1 MKIIIKSPREIAL
14 IKKAGSILAD
24 TFDYL
29 KVHTK
34 SGISTL
40 ELDKLAERFIRNKGG
55 IPTCKGY
62 EGFPGA
68 ICISVND
75 TLLHGIPSR
84 KIILKEGDIVSYD
97 ICVTYEGYIADA
109 CRTFPVGEISTE
121 AKRLIDTAKNCF
133 FEAVKLIK
141 PGVHLG
147 DISSKIH
154 EIGTEAGYTLT
165 EEFTGHGVGREMHED
180 PNVPNFGEKGTG
192 VILKEGMVL
201 AIEPMLNEGKV
212 DLYIQ
217 NDGWTV
223 KTVDGKLSAHYENTV
238 AITKTGYEIL
248 TLEKG
253 EELWPSKM

>member
-29 KVHTK
+29 KVHTRA
-34 SGISTL
+34 GISTK
-40 ELDKLAERFIRNKGG
+40 ELDKLAESFIRSHGG

-75 TLLHGIPSR
+75 TLLHGIPS
-84 KIILKEGDIVSYD
+84 KSVILKDGDIVSYD

-109 CRTFPVGEISTE
+109 CRTFPVGEISSE
-121 AKRLIDTAKNCF
+121 AKRLLDTTKKCF
-133 FEAVKLIK
+133 FEAVKLVK

-147 DISSKIH
+147 DISQKIY
-154 EIGTEAGYTLT
+154 ETGTSEGYTLT
-165 EEFTGHGVGREMHED
+165 RDYGGHGVGREMHED
-180 PNVPNFGEKGTG
+180 PFVLNYGEKGTG
-192 VILKEGMVL
+192 PILKKGMVI

-212 DLYIQ
+212 ELYTLD
-217 NDGWTV
+217 DGWTV
-223 KTVDGKLSAHYENTV
+223 KTLDGKLSCHYENTI
-238 AITKTGYEIL
+238 AITDDGYEIL

-253 EELWPSKM
+253 EVC

>member
-29 KVHTK
+29 KVHTRA
-34 SGISTL
+34 GISTK
-40 ELDKLAERFIRNKGG
+40 ELDKLAESFIRSHGG

-75 TLLHGIPSR
+75 TLLHGIPS
-84 KIILKEGDIVSYD
+84 KSIILKDGDIVSYD
-97 ICVTYEGYIADA
+97 VCVTYEGYIADA
-109 CRTFPVGEISTE
+109 CRTFPVGEVTSE
-121 AKRLIDTAKNCF
+121 AKRLMETTKRCF

-147 DISSKIH
+147 DISQKIY
-154 EIGTEAGYTLT
+154 ETGTSAGYTLT
-165 EEFTGHGVGREMHED
+165 RDYGGHGVGREMHED
-180 PNVPNFGEKGTG
+180 PFVLNYGEKGTG
-192 VILKEGMVL
+192 PILKKGMVI

-212 DLYIQ
+212 ELYTLD
-217 NDGWTV
+217 DGWTV
-223 KTVDGKLSAHYENTV
+223 KTLDGKLSCHYENTI
-238 AITKTGYEIL
+238 AITDDGYEIL

-253 EELWPSKM
+253 EGN

>member
-29 KVHTK
+29 KVHTRA
-34 SGISTL
+34 GISTK
-40 ELDKLAERFIRNKGG
+40 ELDKLAESFIRSHGG

-75 TLLHGIPSR
+75 TLLHGIPS
-84 KIILKEGDIVSYD
+84 KSIILKDGDIVSYD

-109 CRTFPVGEISTE
+109 CRTFSVGEISSE
-121 AKRLIDTAKNCF
+121 AKRLLDTTKKCF
-133 FEAVKLIK
+133 FEAVKLVK

-147 DISSKIH
+147 DISQKIY
-154 EIGTEAGYTLT
+154 ETGTSEGYTLT
-165 EEFTGHGVGREMHED
+165 RDYGGHGVGREMHED
-180 PNVPNFGEKGTG
+180 PFVLNYGEKGTG
-192 VILKEGMVL
+192 PILKKGMVI

-212 DLYIQ
+212 ELYTLD
-217 NDGWTV
+217 DGWTV
-223 KTVDGKLSAHYENTV
+223 KTLDGKLSCHYENTI
-238 AITKTGYEIL
+238 AITDDGYEIL

-253 EELWPSKM
+253 EVC

>member
-29 KVHTK
+29 KVHTRA
-34 SGISTL
+34 GISTK
-40 ELDKLAERFIRNKGG
+40 ELDKLAESFIRSHGG

-75 TLLHGIPSR
+75 TLLHGIPS
-84 KIILKEGDIVSYD
+84 KSIILKDGDIVSYD

-109 CRTFPVGEISTE
+109 CRTFPVGEISSE
-121 AKRLIDTAKNCF
+121 AKRLLDTTKKCF
-133 FEAVKLIK
+133 FEAVKLVK

-147 DISSKIH
+147 DISQKIY
-154 EIGTEAGYTLT
+154 ETGTSEGYTLT
-165 EEFTGHGVGREMHED
+165 RDYGGHGVGREMHED
-180 PNVPNFGEKGTG
+180 PFVLNYGEKGTG
-192 VILKEGMVL
+192 PILKKGMVI

-212 DLYIQ
+212 ELYTLD
-217 NDGWTV
+217 DGWTV
-223 KTVDGKLSAHYENTV
+223 KTLDGKLSCHYENTI
-238 AITKTGYEIL
+238 AIADDGYEIL

-253 EELWPSKM
+253 EVC

>member
-29 KVHTK
+29 KVHTRA
-34 SGISTL
+34 GISTK
-40 ELDKLAERFIRNKGG
+40 ELDKLAESFIRSHGG

-75 TLLHGIPSR
+75 TLLHGIPS
-84 KIILKEGDIVSYD
+84 KSIILKDGDIVSYD

-109 CRTFPVGEISTE
+109 CRTFPVGEISSE
-121 AKRLIDTAKNCF
+121 AKRLLDTTKKCF
-133 FEAVKLIK
+133 FEAVKLVK

-147 DISSKIH
+147 DISQRIY
-154 EIGTEAGYTLT
+154 ETGTSEGYTLT
-165 EEFTGHGVGREMHED
+165 RDYGGHGVGREMHED
-180 PNVPNFGEKGTG
+180 PFVLNYGENGTG
-192 VILKEGMVL
+192 PILKKGMVI

-212 DLYIQ
+212 ELYTLD
-217 NDGWTV
+217 DGWTV
-223 KTVDGKLSAHYENTV
+223 KTLDGKLSCHYENTI
-238 AITKTGYEIL
+238 AITDDGYEIL

-253 EELWPSKM
+253 EVY

>member
-29 KVHTK
+29 KVHTRA
-34 SGISTL
+34 GISTK
-40 ELDKLAERFIRNKGG
+40 ELDKLAESFIKSHGG

-75 TLLHGIPSR
+75 TLLHGIPS
-84 KIILKEGDIVSYD
+84 KSIILKDGDIVSYD

-109 CRTFPVGEISTE
+109 CRTFPVGEISSE
-121 AKRLIDTAKNCF
+121 AKRLLDTTKKCF
-133 FEAVKLIK
+133 FEAIKLVK

-147 DISSKIH
+147 DISQKIY
-154 EIGTEAGYTLT
+154 ETGTSEGYTLT
-165 EEFTGHGVGREMHED
+165 RDYGGHGVGREMHED
-180 PNVPNFGEKGTG
+180 PFVLNYGEKGTG
-192 VILKEGMVL
+192 PILKKGMVI

-212 DLYIQ
+212 ELYTLD
-217 NDGWTV
+217 DGWTV
-223 KTVDGKLSAHYENTV
+223 KTLDGKLSCHYENTI
-238 AITKTGYEIL
+238 AITDDGYEIL

-253 EELWPSKM
+253 EVC

>member
-29 KVHTK
+29 KVHTRA
-34 SGISTL
+34 GISTK
-40 ELDKLAERFIRNKGG
+40 ELDKLAESFIRSHGG

-75 TLLHGIPSR
+75 TLLHGIPS
-84 KIILKEGDIVSYD
+84 KSIILKDGDIVSYD

-109 CRTFPVGEISTE
+109 CRTFPVGEISSE
-121 AKRLIDTAKNCF
+121 AKRLLDTTKKCF
-133 FEAVKLIK
+133 FEAVKLVK

-147 DISSKIH
+147 DISQKIH
-154 EIGTEAGYTLT
+154 ETGTSAGYTLT
-165 EEFTGHGVGREMHED
+165 RDYGGHGVGREMHED
-180 PNVPNFGEKGTG
+180 PFVLNYGEKGTG
-192 VILKEGMVL
+192 PILKKGMVI

-212 DLYIQ
+212 ELYTLD
-217 NDGWTV
+217 DGWTV
-223 KTVDGKLSAHYENTV
+223 KTLDGKLSCHYENTI
-238 AITKTGYEIL
+238 AITDDGYEIL

-253 EELWPSKM
+253 EVY

>member
-29 KVHTK
+29 KVHTRA
-34 SGISTL
+34 GISTK
-40 ELDKLAERFIRNKGG
+40 ELDKLAESFIRSHGG

-75 TLLHGIPSR
+75 TLLHGIPS
-84 KIILKEGDIVSYD
+84 KSMILKDGDIVSYD

-109 CRTFPVGEISTE
+109 CRTFPVGEISSE
-121 AKRLIDTAKNCF
+121 AQRLLDTTKKCF
-133 FEAVKLIK
+133 FEAVKLVK

-147 DISSKIH
+147 DISQKIY
-154 EIGTEAGYTLT
+154 ETGTSAGYTLT
-165 EEFTGHGVGREMHED
+165 RDYGGHGVGREMHED
-180 PNVPNFGEKGTG
+180 PFVLNYGEKGTG
-192 VILKEGMVL
+192 PILKKGMVI

-212 DLYIQ
+212 ELYTLD
-217 NDGWTV
+217 DGWTV
-223 KTVDGKLSAHYENTV
+223 KTLDGKLSCHYENTI
-238 AITKTGYEIL
+238 AITDDGYEIL

-253 EELWPSKM
+253 EVY

>member
-29 KVHTK
+29 KIHTRA
-34 SGISTL
+34 GISTK
-40 ELDKLAERFIRNKGG
+40 ELDKLAESFIRSHGG

-75 TLLHGIPSR
+75 TLLHGIPS
-84 KIILKEGDIVSYD
+84 KSIILKDGDIVSYD

-109 CRTFPVGEISTE
+109 CRTFPVGEISSE
-121 AKRLIDTAKNCF
+121 AKRLLDTTKKCF
-133 FEAVKLIK
+133 FEAVKLVK

-147 DISSKIH
+147 DISQKIY
-154 EIGTEAGYTLT
+154 ETGTSEGYTLT
-165 EEFTGHGVGREMHED
+165 RDYGGHGVGREMHED
-180 PNVPNFGEKGTG
+180 PFVLNYGEKGTG
-192 VILKEGMVL
+192 PILKKGMVI

-212 DLYIQ
+212 ELYTLD
-217 NDGWTV
+217 DGWTV
-223 KTVDGKLSAHYENTV
+223 KTLDGKLSCHYENTI
-238 AITKTGYEIL
+238 AITDDGYEIL

-253 EELWPSKM
+253 EVC

>member
-29 KVHTK
+29 KVHTRA
-34 SGISTL
+34 GISTK
-40 ELDKLAERFIRNKGG
+40 ELDKLAESFIRNHGG

-75 TLLHGIPSR
+75 TLLHGIPS
-84 KIILKEGDIVSYD
+84 KSIILKDGDIVSYD

-109 CRTFPVGEISTE
+109 CRTFPVGEISSE
-121 AKRLIDTAKNCF
+121 AKRLLDTTKKCF
-133 FEAVKLIK
+133 FEAVKLVK

-147 DISSKIH
+147 DISQKIY
-154 EIGTEAGYTLT
+154 ETGTSEGYTLT
-165 EEFTGHGVGREMHED
+165 RDYGGHGVGREMHED
-180 PNVPNFGEKGTG
+180 PFVLNYGEKGTG
-192 VILKEGMVL
+192 PILKKGMVI

-212 DLYIQ
+212 ELYTLD
-217 NDGWTV
+217 DGWTV
-223 KTVDGKLSAHYENTV
+223 KTLDGKLSCHYENTI
-238 AITKTGYEIL
+238 AITDDGYEIL

-253 EELWPSKM
+253 EVC

>member
-29 KVHTK
+29 KVHTRA
-34 SGISTL
+34 GISTK
-40 ELDKLAERFIRNKGG
+40 ELDKLAESFIRSHGG

-62 EGFPGA
+62 ESFPGA

-75 TLLHGIPSR
+75 TLLHGIPS
-84 KIILKEGDIVSYD
+84 KSIILKDGDIVSYD

-109 CRTFPVGEISTE
+109 CRTFPVGEISSE
-121 AKRLIDTAKNCF
+121 AKRLLDSTKKCF
-133 FEAVKLIK
+133 FEAVKLVK

-147 DISSKIH
+147 DISQKIY
-154 EIGTEAGYTLT
+154 ETGTSAGYTLT
-165 EEFTGHGVGREMHED
+165 RDYGGHGVGREMHED
-180 PNVPNFGEKGTG
+180 PFVLNYGEKGTG
-192 VILKEGMVL
+192 PILKKGMVI

-212 DLYIQ
+212 ELYTLD
-217 NDGWTV
+217 DGWTV
-223 KTVDGKLSAHYENTV
+223 KTLDGKLSCHYENTI
-238 AITKTGYEIL
+238 AITDDGYEIL

-253 EELWPSKM
+253 EVC

>member
-29 KVHTK
+29 KVHTRA
-34 SGISTL
+34 GISTK
-40 ELDKLAERFIRNKGG
+40 ELDKLAESFIRSHGG

-75 TLLHGIPSR
+75 TLLHGIPS
-84 KIILKEGDIVSYD
+84 KSIILKDGDIVSYD

-109 CRTFPVGEISTE
+109 CRTFPVGEISSE
-121 AKRLIDTAKNCF
+121 AKRLLDTTKKCF
-133 FEAVKLIK
+133 FEAVKLVK

-147 DISSKIH
+147 DISQKIY
-154 EIGTEAGYTLT
+154 ETGTSEGYTLT
-165 EEFTGHGVGREMHED
+165 RDYGGHGVGREMHED
-180 PNVPNFGEKGTG
+180 PFVLNYGEKGAG
-192 VILKEGMVL
+192 PILKKGMVI

-212 DLYIQ
+212 ELYTLD
-217 NDGWTV
+217 DGWTV
-223 KTVDGKLSAHYENTV
+223 KTLDGKLSCHYENTI
-238 AITKTGYEIL
+238 AITDDGYEIL

-253 EELWPSKM
+253 EVY

>member
-29 KVHTK
+29 KVHTRA
-34 SGISTL
+34 GISTK
-40 ELDKLAERFIRNKGG
+40 ELDKLAEGFIRNHGG

-75 TLLHGIPSR
+75 TLLHGIPS
-84 KIILKEGDIVSYD
+84 KSIILKDGDIVSYD

-109 CRTFPVGEISTE
+109 CRTFPVGEISSE
-121 AKRLIDTAKNCF
+121 AQRLLDTTKKCF
-133 FEAVKLIK
+133 FEAVKLVK

-147 DISSKIH
+147 DISQKIY
-154 EIGTEAGYTLT
+154 ETGTSEGYTLT
-165 EEFTGHGVGREMHED
+165 RDYGGHGVGREMHED
-180 PNVPNFGEKGTG
+180 PFVLNYGEKGTG
-192 VILKEGMVL
+192 PILKKGMVI

-212 DLYIQ
+212 ELYTLD
-217 NDGWTV
+217 DGWTV
-223 KTVDGKLSAHYENTV
+223 KTLDGKLSCHYENTI
-238 AITKTGYEIL
+238 AITDDGYEIL

-253 EELWPSKM
+253 EVY

>member
-29 KVHTK
+29 KVHTRA
-34 SGISTL
+34 GISTK
-40 ELDKLAERFIRNKGG
+40 ELDKLAESFIRSHGG

-75 TLLHGIPSR
+75 TLLHGIPS
-84 KIILKEGDIVSYD
+84 KSIILKDGDIVSYD

-109 CRTFPVGEISTE
+109 CRTFPVGEISSE
-121 AKRLIDTAKNCF
+121 AKRLLDTTKKCF
-133 FEAVKLIK
+133 FEAVKLVK

-147 DISSKIH
+147 DISQKIY
-154 EIGTEAGYTLT
+154 ESGTSAGYTLT
-165 EEFTGHGVGREMHED
+165 RDYGGHGVGREMHED
-180 PNVPNFGEKGTG
+180 PFVLNYGEKGIG
-192 VILKEGMVL
+192 PILKKGMVI

-212 DLYIQ
+212 ELYTLD
-217 NDGWTV
+217 DGWTV
-223 KTVDGKLSAHYENTV
+223 KTLDGKLSCHYENTI
-238 AITKTGYEIL
+238 AITDDGYEIL

-253 EELWPSKM
+253 EVY

>member
-29 KVHTK
+29 KVHTRA
-34 SGISTL
+34 GISTK
-40 ELDKLAERFIRNKGG
+40 ELDKLAENFIRSHGG

-75 TLLHGIPSR
+75 TLLHGIPS
-84 KIILKEGDIVSYD
+84 KSIILKDGDIVSYD

-109 CRTFPVGEISTE
+109 CRTFPVGEISSE
-121 AKRLIDTAKNCF
+121 AKRLLDTTKKCF
-133 FEAVKLIK
+133 FEAVKLVK

-147 DISSKIH
+147 DISQKIY
-154 EIGTEAGYTLT
+154 ETGTSAGYTLT
-165 EEFTGHGVGREMHED
+165 RDYGGHGVGREMHED
-180 PNVPNFGEKGTG
+180 PFVLNYGEKGTG
-192 VILKEGMVL
+192 PILKKGMVI

-212 DLYIQ
+212 ELYTLD
-217 NDGWTV
+217 DGWTV
-223 KTVDGKLSAHYENTV
+223 KTLDGKLSCHYENTI
-238 AITKTGYEIL
+238 AITDDGYEIL

-253 EELWPSKM
+253 EVY

>member
-29 KVHTK
+29 KVHTRA
-34 SGISTL
+34 GISTK
-40 ELDKLAERFIRNKGG
+40 ELDKLAESFIRSHGG

-75 TLLHGIPSR
+75 TLLHGIPS
-84 KIILKEGDIVSYD
+84 KSIILKDGDIVSYD

-109 CRTFPVGEISTE
+109 CRTFPVGEISSE
-121 AKRLIDTAKNCF
+121 AKRLLDTTKKCF
-133 FEAVKLIK
+133 FEAVKLVK

-147 DISSKIH
+147 DISQKIY
-154 EIGTEAGYTLT
+154 ETGTSEGFTLT
-165 EEFTGHGVGREMHED
+165 RDYGGHGVGREMHED
-180 PNVPNFGEKGTG
+180 PFVLNYGEKGTG
-192 VILKEGMVL
+192 PILKKGMVI

-212 DLYIQ
+212 ELYTLD
-217 NDGWTV
+217 DGWTV
-223 KTVDGKLSAHYENTV
+223 KTLDGKLSCHYENTI
-238 AITKTGYEIL
+238 AITDDGYEIL

-253 EELWPSKM
+253 EVY

>member
-29 KVHTK
+29 KVHTRA
-34 SGISTL
+34 GISTK
-40 ELDKLAERFIRNKGG
+40 ELDKLAEGFIRNHGG

-75 TLLHGIPSR
+75 TLLHGIPS
-84 KIILKEGDIVSYD
+84 KSIILKDGDIVSYD

-109 CRTFPVGEISTE
+109 CRTFPVGEISSE
-121 AKRLIDTAKNCF
+121 AQRLLDTTKKCF
-133 FEAVKLIK
+133 FEAVKLVK

-147 DISSKIH
+147 DISQKIY
-154 EIGTEAGYTLT
+154 ETGTSAGYTLT
-165 EEFTGHGVGREMHED
+165 RDYGGHGVGREMHED
-180 PNVPNFGEKGTG
+180 PFVLNYGEKGTG
-192 VILKEGMVL
+192 PILKKGMVI

-212 DLYIQ
+212 ELYTLD
-217 NDGWTV
+217 DGWTV
-223 KTVDGKLSAHYENTV
+223 KTLDGKLSCHYENTI
-238 AITKTGYEIL
+238 AITDDGYEIL

-253 EELWPSKM
+253 EVY

>member
-14 IKKAGSILAD
+14 IKKAGSILAE

-29 KVHTK
+29 KVHTRA
-34 SGISTL
+34 GISTK
-40 ELDKLAERFIRNKGG
+40 ELDKLAESFIRSHGG

-75 TLLHGIPSR
+75 TLLHGIPS
-84 KIILKEGDIVSYD
+84 KSIILKDGDIVSYD

-109 CRTFPVGEISTE
+109 CRTFPVGEISSE
-121 AKRLIDTAKNCF
+121 AKRLLDTTKKCF
-133 FEAVKLIK
+133 FEAVKLVK

-147 DISSKIH
+147 DISQKIY
-154 EIGTEAGYTLT
+154 ETGTSEGYTLT
-165 EEFTGHGVGREMHED
+165 RDYGGHGVGREMHED
-180 PNVPNFGEKGTG
+180 PFVLNYGEKGTG
-192 VILKEGMVL
+192 PILKKGMVI

-212 DLYIQ
+212 ELYTLD
-217 NDGWTV
+217 DGWTV
-223 KTVDGKLSAHYENTV
+223 KTLDGKLSCHYENTI
-238 AITKTGYEIL
+238 AITDDGYEIL

-253 EELWPSKM
+253 EVY

>member
-29 KVHTK
+29 KVHTRA
-34 SGISTL
+34 GISTK
-40 ELDKLAERFIRNKGG
+40 ELDKLAESFIRSHGG
-55 IPTCKGY
+55 IPTCKSY

-75 TLLHGIPSR
+75 TLLHGIPS
-84 KIILKEGDIVSYD
+84 KSIILKDGDIVSYD

-109 CRTFPVGEISTE
+109 CRTFPVGEISSE
-121 AKRLIDTAKNCF
+121 AKRLLDTTKKCF
-133 FEAVKLIK
+133 FEAVKLVK

-147 DISSKIH
+147 DISQKIY
-154 EIGTEAGYTLT
+154 ETGTSAGYTLT
-165 EEFTGHGVGREMHED
+165 RDYGGHGVGREMHED
-180 PNVPNFGEKGTG
+180 PFVLNYGEKGTG
-192 VILKEGMVL
+192 PILKKGMVI

-212 DLYIQ
+212 ELYTLD
-217 NDGWTV
+217 DGWTV
-223 KTVDGKLSAHYENTV
+223 KTLDGKLSCHYENTI
-238 AITKTGYEIL
+238 AITDDGYEIL

-253 EELWPSKM
+253 EVY

>member
-29 KVHTK
+29 KVHTRA
-34 SGISTL
+34 GISTK
-40 ELDKLAERFIRNKGG
+40 ELDKLAESFIRSHGG

-75 TLLHGIPSR
+75 TLLHGIPS
-84 KIILKEGDIVSYD
+84 KSIILKDGDIVSYD

-109 CRTFPVGEISTE
+109 CRTFPVGEISSE
-121 AKRLIDTAKNCF
+121 AQRLLDTTKKCF
-133 FEAVKLIK
+133 FEAVKLVK

-147 DISSKIH
+147 DISQKIY
-154 EIGTEAGYTLT
+154 ETGTSAGYTLT
-165 EEFTGHGVGREMHED
+165 RDYGGHGVGREMHED
-180 PNVPNFGEKGTG
+180 PFVLNYGEKGTG
-192 VILKEGMVL
+192 PILKKGMVI

-212 DLYIQ
+212 ELYTLD
-217 NDGWTV
+217 DGWTV
-223 KTVDGKLSAHYENTV
+223 KTLDGKLSCHYENTI
-238 AITKTGYEIL
+238 AITDDGYEIL

-253 EELWPSKM
+253 GGN

>member
-29 KVHTK
+29 KVHTRA
-34 SGISTL
+34 GISTK
-40 ELDKLAERFIRNKGG
+40 ELDKLAESFIRSHGG

-75 TLLHGIPSR
+75 TLLHGIPS
-84 KIILKEGDIVSYD
+84 KSIILKDGDIVSYD

-109 CRTFPVGEISTE
+109 CRTFPVGEISSE
-121 AKRLIDTAKNCF
+121 AKRLLDTTKRCF
-133 FEAVKLIK
+133 FEAVKLVK

-147 DISSKIH
+147 DISQKIY
-154 EIGTEAGYTLT
+154 ETGTSEGYTLT
-165 EEFTGHGVGREMHED
+165 RDYGGHGVGREMHED
-180 PNVPNFGEKGTG
+180 PFVLNYGEKGTG
-192 VILKEGMVL
+192 PILKKGMVI

-212 DLYIQ
+212 ELYTLD
-217 NDGWTV
+217 DGWTV
-223 KTVDGKLSAHYENTV
+223 KTLDGKLSCHYENTI
-238 AITKTGYEIL
+238 AITDDGYEIL

-253 EELWPSKM
+253 EVC

>member
-29 KVHTK
+29 KVHTRA
-34 SGISTL
+34 GISTK
-40 ELDKLAERFIRNKGG
+40 ELDELAESFIRSHGG

-75 TLLHGIPSR
+75 TLLHGIPS
-84 KIILKEGDIVSYD
+84 KSIILKDGDIVSYD

-109 CRTFPVGEISTE
+109 CRTFPVGDISSE
-121 AKRLIDTAKNCF
+121 AKRLLDTTKKCF
-133 FEAVKLIK
+133 FEAVKLVK

-147 DISSKIH
+147 DISQKIY
-154 EIGTEAGYTLT
+154 ETGTSEGYTLT
-165 EEFTGHGVGREMHED
+165 RDYGGHGVGREMHED
-180 PNVPNFGEKGTG
+180 PFVLNYGEKGTG
-192 VILKEGMVL
+192 PILKKGMVI

-212 DLYIQ
+212 ELYTLD
-217 NDGWTV
+217 DGWTV
-223 KTVDGKLSAHYENTV
+223 KTLDGKLSCHYENTI
-238 AITKTGYEIL
+238 AITDDGYEIL

-253 EELWPSKM
+253 EVY

>member
-29 KVHTK
+29 KVHTRA
-34 SGISTL
+34 GISTK
-40 ELDKLAERFIRNKGG
+40 ELDKLAESFIRSHGG

-75 TLLHGIPSR
+75 TLLHGIPS
-84 KIILKEGDIVSYD
+84 KSNILKDGDIVSYD

-109 CRTFPVGEISTE
+109 CRTFPVGEISSE
-121 AKRLIDTAKNCF
+121 AKRLLDTTKKCF
-133 FEAVKLIK
+133 FEAVKLVK

-147 DISSKIH
+147 DISQKIY
-154 EIGTEAGYTLT
+154 ETGTSEGYTLT
-165 EEFTGHGVGREMHED
+165 RDYGGHGVGREMHED
-180 PNVPNFGEKGTG
+180 PFVLNYGEKGTG
-192 VILKEGMVL
+192 PILKKGMVI

-212 DLYIQ
+212 ELYTLD
-217 NDGWTV
+217 DGWTV
-223 KTVDGKLSAHYENTV
+223 KTLDGKLSCHYENTI
-238 AITKTGYEIL
+238 AITDDGYEIL

-253 EELWPSKM
+253 EVC

>member
-29 KVHTK
+29 KVRTRA
-34 SGISTL
+34 GISTK
-40 ELDKLAERFIRNKGG
+40 ELDKLAESFIRSHGG

-75 TLLHGIPSR
+75 TLLHGIPS
-84 KIILKEGDIVSYD
+84 KSIILKDGDIVSYD

-109 CRTFPVGEISTE
+109 CRTFPVGEISSE
-121 AKRLIDTAKNCF
+121 AKRLLDTTKKCF
-133 FEAVKLIK
+133 FEAVKLVK

-147 DISSKIH
+147 DISQKIY
-154 EIGTEAGYTLT
+154 ETGTSEGYTLT
-165 EEFTGHGVGREMHED
+165 RDYGGHGVGREMHED
-180 PNVPNFGEKGTG
+180 PFVLNYGEKGTG
-192 VILKEGMVL
+192 PILKKGMVI

-212 DLYIQ
+212 ELYTLD
-217 NDGWTV
+217 DGWTV
-223 KTVDGKLSAHYENTV
+223 KTLDGKLSCHYENTI
-238 AITKTGYEIL
+238 AITDDGYEIL

-253 EELWPSKM
+253 EVC

>member
-14 IKKAGSILAD
+14 IKKAGRILAD

-29 KVHTK
+29 KVHTRA
-34 SGISTL
+34 GISTK
-40 ELDKLAERFIRNKGG
+40 ELDKLAESFIRSHGG

-75 TLLHGIPSR
+75 TLLHGIPS
-84 KIILKEGDIVSYD
+84 KSIILKDGDIVSYD

-109 CRTFPVGEISTE
+109 CRTFPVGEISSE
-121 AKRLIDTAKNCF
+121 AKRLLDTTKKCF
-133 FEAVKLIK
+133 FEAVKLVK

-147 DISSKIH
+147 DISQKIY
-154 EIGTEAGYTLT
+154 ETGTSEGYTLT
-165 EEFTGHGVGREMHED
+165 RDYGGHGVGREMHED
-180 PNVPNFGEKGTG
+180 PFVLNYGEKGTG
-192 VILKEGMVL
+192 PILKKGMVI

-212 DLYIQ
+212 ELYTLD
-217 NDGWTV
+217 DGWTV
-223 KTVDGKLSAHYENTV
+223 KTLDGKLSCHYENTI
-238 AITKTGYEIL
+238 AITDDGYEIL

-253 EELWPSKM
+253 EVC